1 MSRRHP
7 GGYVLPDNP
16 SWLEFPR
23 SDGDPAQLPKN
34 TTRVVDG
41 EGQVNF
47 MRPVGVEES
56 LMNLWRVSIGTQL
69 AIRMKLP
76 GESSLP
82 LSPQLLLNPVGKRAP
97 IFDFL

>member
-7 GGYVLPDNP
+7 GGHVLPDNP

-34 TTRVVDG
+34 TTKVVDS

-47 MRPVGVEES
+47 MRPVGMEES
-56 LMNLWRVSIGTQL
+56 LTNLWRVNIGSHL
-69 AIRMKLP
+69 AIRMQLP
-76 GESSLP
+76 GEFCHV
-82 LSPQLLLNPVGKRAP
+82 PQLNCR
-97 IFDFL
+97 